1 MAGLAE
7 DSLMLYPSIYNETN
21 HTDINT
27 LANAR
32 VQNGADIMSP
42 IITRAYGKESDW
54 FPLVLLTEG
63 KGRMKPVESLD
74 GKYKVPIMGKPK
86 QSSVITGCEYT
97 AADTNIGAGKAS
109 LFITFRDNWFS
120 RDQDI
125 QNGGRIMNKFTL
137 KLLTDGVKTGNG
149 WRYEARLVGA
159 NPNAVIPFYE
169 LAVGKKWSRHAAV
182 VGLLASRG
190 NAHKTQAPAQ
200 FQNQTNLLRKSIQY
214 KGNVQ
219 NKVMNIQIKMGD
231 TPTTY
236 WVDYEKYMCDL
247 EFKREQ
253 ENVLWWETYNA
264 DANGVIHDRDI
275 NSGEIAP
282 RGAGVVQQMVNKTT
296 HSGRLTASK
305 LRDVIQAIFYNVS
318 PGTKKDIVLFT
329 GVGGRRLFQQAM
341 AEESANIPVTTSNS
355 YFIRDPE
362 NNVTKLEYGAYFGSY
377 VTEDG
382 HRITIKLMD
391 SLDRGGKAEACDK
404 YKGLPVCSY
413 DMYFLDMSTVE
424 GEPNIQFV
432 YEKGREETENVEL
445 GVGNSAPRGL
455 GINTKVVSTDKDAS
469 AIHYMRSLGVYIKNP
484 TTCLAMTCE
493 LV

>member
-7 DSLMLYPSIYNETN
+7 DSLMLYPSIYSETN

-54 FPLVLLTEG
+54 FPLLLLTEG
-63 KGRMKPVESLD
+63 KGRMKPVKSLD

-86 QSSVITGCEYT
+86 QSSVIVFCEYT

-109 LFITFRDNWFS
+109 LFITFKDNWFS

-125 QNGGRIMNKFTL
+125 QNGGRIMNKYTL
-137 KLLTDGVKTGNG
+137 KLVTDGIKTGNG
-149 WRYEARLVGA
+149 WRYEARLIGA
-159 NPNAVIPFYE
+159 NVNAVIPYYE
-169 LAVGKKWSRHAAV
+169 LSNGKKWARHAAV
-182 VGLLASRG
+182 VGLSASRG

-200 FQNQTNLLRKSIQY
+200 FTNQTNLLRKSIEY

-247 EFKREQ
+247 EFKKEQ
-253 ENVLWWETYNA
+253 ENVLWFETYNG
-264 DANGVIHDRDI
+264 DANGIIHDRDI

-282 RGAGVVQQMVNKTT
+282 RGAGVLQQMVNKTT
-296 HSGRLTASK
+296 HSGKITADK
-305 LRDVIQAIFYNVS
+305 LSDVFQAIFANVD
-318 PGTKKDIVLFT
+318 PGSKKEIVLFT
-329 GVGGRRLFQQAM
+329 GLGGSRLFMNAM
-341 AEESANIPVTTSNS
+341 KTEMNS
-355 YFIRDPE
+355 TAAINTNNYFVRDPE
-362 NNVTKLEYGAYFGSY
+362 KDTSRLEYGAYFGSY
-377 VTEDG
+377 VMQDG
-382 HRITIKLMD
+382 HRITVKKLPM
-391 SLDRGGKAEACDK
+391 LDRGSKAEACDR
-404 YKGLPVCSY
+404 YKGLPICSY

-432 YEKGREETENVEL
+432 YEEGREETENVEI

-455 GINTKVVSTDKDAS
+455 GINTKVSSSDKDAS
-469 AIHYMRSLGVYIKNP
+469 AIHYMRSIGIYIKNP
-484 TTCLAMTCE
+484 TTSLAMTCE